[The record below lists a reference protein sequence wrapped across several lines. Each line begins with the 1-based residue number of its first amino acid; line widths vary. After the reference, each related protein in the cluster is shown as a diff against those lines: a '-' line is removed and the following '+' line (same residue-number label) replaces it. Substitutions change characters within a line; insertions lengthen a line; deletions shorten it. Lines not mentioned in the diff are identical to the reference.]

1 MRLSAALC
9 SPNHAWLGCLKSA
22 QLQRI
27 ARATGI
33 QSSGTKG
40 VLVERIATELQLQH
54 GVAGCPNSTSSK
66 SKSKSKPV
74 GLSAAITNDAA
85 HSKQQLPWSILSIDM
100 GVQNL
105 AFAHLRVSRSSDSA
119 SASPDPDH
127 PPELEL
133 TAWHKLAVSEI
144 SNLNLIPTTSDD
156 PSIPSE
162 TTLPVTKAKSKEKEN
177 YIPSRYAQNA
187 YKLITSLLEAYKPT
201 HILIERQRF
210 RSGGGSAVQEW
221 TLRVGV
227 FEGML
232 YAIIHALREE
242 RGGPLQDV
250 VVQGIEPKR
259 VVRYW
264 LESGTGND
272 TNEKGDDG
280 KAKKLTA
287 RDVKKAKIDLVA
299 RWLSSAMKHR
309 YQDQDPSNRG
319 PRIGIM
325 EPGLLADTKIVL
337 ASPSKSP
344 VLHDVASGYLQKWQ
358 GQASRKSKAAKTRPS
373 DKEIV
378 TESASAAPVIDGV
391 ALTPATTNID
401 LGKLDDLADCLLQG
415 VTWVEWQMMR
425 ERIVRDEMKALES
438 IPE

>member
-1 MRLSAALC
+1 
-9 SPNHAWLGCLKSA
+9 
-22 QLQRI
+22 
-27 ARATGI
+27 
-33 QSSGTKG
+33 

-54 GVAGCPNSTSSK
+54 GVTGCPNSTSSK
-66 SKSKSKPV
+66 SKSKPV
-74 GLSAAITNDAA
+74 GLSPAITNDVA
-85 HSKQQLPWSILSIDM
+85 HSKQQPPWSILSIDM

-119 SASPDPDH
+119 SASPDPGH

-162 TTLPVTKAKSKEKEN
+162 TTSPVTKAKSKEKEKEN
-177 YIPSRYAQNA
+177 YIPSLYAQNA
-187 YKLITSLLEAYKPT
+187 YKLITSLLEAYEPT

-242 RGGPLQDV
+242 RGGSLQDV
-250 VVQGIEPKR
+250 VVQGIEPRR

-264 LESGTGND
+264 LEGSTGKD
-272 TNEKGDDG
+272 TDEKGDDG
-280 KAKKLTA
+280 KVKRLTA

-299 RWLSSAMKHR
+299 GWLSSDMKHQ
-309 YQDQDPSNRG
+309 YQDQDPRTGG
-319 PRIGIM
+319 PRIGMM
-325 EPGLLADTKIVL
+325 EPGLFADTKIVL
-337 ASPSKSP
+337 APPSKSP
-344 VLHDVASGYLQKWQ
+344 VLHDVASGYLRKWQ
-358 GQASRKSKAAKTRPS
+358 GQATRKSKAAKTRPRV
-373 DKEIV
+373 KEIV
-378 TESASAAPVIDGV
+378 TESPSAAPVTDDV

-401 LGKLDDLADCLLQG
+401 PGKLDDLADCLLQG
-415 VTWVEWQMMR
+415 VTWVEWQAMR
-425 ERIVRDEMKALES
+425 ERIVREGVKALES

>member
-1 MRLSAALC
+1 
-9 SPNHAWLGCLKSA
+9 
-22 QLQRI
+22 
-27 ARATGI
+27 
-33 QSSGTKG
+33 

-74 GLSAAITNDAA
+74 GLSPAITNDVA

-100 GVQNL
+100 GVRNL
-105 AFAHLRVSRSSDSA
+105 AFAHLRVSRSSGSA

-144 SNLNLIPTTSDD
+144 SNLNLIPTPLDD

-162 TTLPVTKAKSKEKEN
+162 TTLPVTKAKSKEKEKEKEN
-177 YIPSRYAQNA
+177 YIPSLYAQNA

-242 RGGPLQDV
+242 RGGSLQDV

-264 LESGTGND
+264 LEGGTVKD

-280 KAKKLTA
+280 KAKRLTA

-299 RWLSSAMKHR
+299 GWISSGMKHQ
-309 YQDQDPSNRG
+309 YQDQDPPRTGG
-319 PRIGIM
+319 PRIGIT

-344 VLHDVASGYLQKWQ
+344 VLHDVASGYLRKWQ
-358 GQASRKSKAAKTRPS
+358 GQATRKSKAAKTRPS

-378 TESASAAPVIDGV
+378 TESPSAAPVIDGV
-391 ALTPATTNID
+391 AATPATTNID
-401 LGKLDDLADCLLQG
+401 IGKLDDLADCLLQG
-415 VTWVEWQMMR
+415 VTWVEWQVMR
-425 ERIVRDEMKALES
+425 ERIVREGVKALES
-438 IPE
+438 MPE

>member
-1 MRLSAALC
+1 
-9 SPNHAWLGCLKSA
+9 
-22 QLQRI
+22 
-27 ARATGI
+27 
-33 QSSGTKG
+33 
-40 VLVERIATELQLQH
+40 
-54 GVAGCPNSTSSK
+54 
-66 SKSKSKPV
+66 
-74 GLSAAITNDAA
+74 
-85 HSKQQLPWSILSIDM
+85 M
-100 GVQNL
+100 GVRNL
-105 AFAHLRVSRSSDSA
+105 AFAHLRVSRSSGSA

-144 SNLNLIPTTSDD
+144 SNLNLIPTPLDD

-162 TTLPVTKAKSKEKEN
+162 TTLPVTKAKSKEKEKEKEN
-177 YIPSRYAQNA
+177 YIPSLYAQNA

-242 RGGPLQDV
+242 RGGSLQDV

-264 LESGTGND
+264 LEGGTVKD

-280 KAKKLTA
+280 KAKRLTA

-299 RWLSSAMKHR
+299 GWISSGMKHQ
-309 YQDQDPSNRG
+309 YQDQDPPRTGG
-319 PRIGIM
+319 PRIGIT

-344 VLHDVASGYLQKWQ
+344 VLHDVASGYLRKWQ
-358 GQASRKSKAAKTRPS
+358 GQATRKSKAAKTRPS

-378 TESASAAPVIDGV
+378 TESPSAAPIIDGV
-391 ALTPATTNID
+391 AATPATTNID
-401 LGKLDDLADCLLQG
+401 IGKLDDLADCLLQG
-415 VTWVEWQMMR
+415 VTWVEWQVMR
-425 ERIVRDEMKALES
+425 ERIVREGVKALES
-438 IPE
+438 MPE